1 MTSKSFESNWF
12 EGILPKFLREDYSP
26 YQCNVSSL
34 RANYDLRARRIHLQN
49 LIKTWVNTGKNPFI
63 QPIECSN
70 CLFDTRI
77 PNIYIGSDGLC
88 NMCRT
93 YKQNFKQE
101 ILDSELETF
110 LNTPREEGGKLDAV
124 VGFSGGKDSAV
135 SLYMAREK
143 FGLDVAA
150 VLVQNGFI
158 PEAVIE
164 NGRKLCDQLGVE
176 LVVLDIDLAPYVK
189 EMMDNNFKNGYPCY
203 KCGDMFHKEI
213 QDYCAQHKINRIIM
227 GRNWWH
233 WIEPEVRSTRW
244 VKDEKTGLKIQIF
257 ALPFVMQLTEKD
269 IYQILGEI
277 GWSTVKIHGNSTNCI
292 LPGLVEY
299 QVKQQLGY
307 HPELNLLSR
316 EVITG
321 FLDKEEAKHQLSDV
335 RDNTATL
342 KKLVEQQLELIDQRQ
357 ADESPKVA
365 EPL

>member
-1 MTSKSFESNWF
+1 MAFPTSVNTWLAPL
-12 EGILPKFLREDYSP
+12 LPKFLREDYSP
-26 YQCNVSSL
+26 YQCKVSSI
-34 RANYDLRARRIHLQN
+34 RANYNLKARKVHLQN
-49 LIKTWVNTGKNPFI
+49 LIKTWFNTGNNPFLH
-63 QPIECSN
+63 PVECKN
-70 CLFDTRI
+70 CLFDTQI
-77 PNIYIGSDGLC
+77 PNIYIGADGLC

-93 YKQNFKQE
+93 YKNNFKQE

-110 LNTPREEGGKLDAV
+110 LNTPREEGAKFDAV

-135 SLYMAREK
+135 SLCMARK
-143 FGLDVAA
+143 RFGLDVIA

-164 NGRKLCDQLGVE
+164 NGRKLCEKLGVE
-176 LVVLDIDLAPYVK
+176 LVVLNIDLAPYVK
-189 EMMDNNFKNGYPCY
+189 EMIDNNFKNGYPCY
-203 KCGDMFHKEI
+203 KCGDMFHEKI
-213 QDYCAQHKINRIIM
+213 QDYCAKNRINRIIM

-244 VKDEKTGLKIQIF
+244 VKDEATGLKMQIF
-257 ALPFVMQLTEKD
+257 ALPFVLQLTEKD
-269 IYQILGEI
+269 VYRVLDEI

-299 QVKQQLGY
+299 QAKQQLGY

-335 RDNTATL
+335 RDNTETL
-342 KKLVEQQLELIDQRQ
+342 HRLVNEKLAIIQERQQQAGDISGVE
-357 ADESPKVA
+357 
-365 EPL
+365 

>member
-1 MTSKSFESNWF
+1 MPHQNDLIQRF
-12 EGILPKFLREDYSP
+12 GVLLPKFLREDYSP
-26 YQCNVSSL
+26 YQCKVSSN
-34 RANYDLRARRIHLQN
+34 REHYNLRARRIHFQN

-70 CLFDTRI
+70 CLFDTRV

-88 NMCRT
+88 NMCMT

-110 LNTPREEGGKLDAV
+110 LNTPREPGAKLDAV

-135 SLYMAREK
+135 SLYIARER
-143 FGLDVAA
+143 FGLNVAA

-158 PEAVIE
+158 PEPVIE
-164 NGRKLCDQLGVE
+164 NGRKLCDKLGVE
-176 LVVLDIDLAPYVK
+176 LVVLNIDLAPYVK
-189 EMMDNNFKNGYPCY
+189 DMMDNNFKNGYPCY

-213 QDYCAQHKINRIIM
+213 QDYCVERRINRIIM

-244 VKDEKTGLKIQIF
+244 VTDEKTGFRMQLF
-257 ALPFVMQLTEKD
+257 ALPFVLQLTEKD
-269 IYQILGEI
+269 IYQTLDSI
-277 GWSTVKIHGNSTNCI
+277 GWSTIKIYGNSTNCVI
-292 LPGLVEY
+292 PGLVEY
-299 QVKQQLGY
+299 QVQQRLGY

-321 FLDKEEAKHQLSDV
+321 FLDKEEAKHQLSEV
-335 RDNTATL
+335 KDNTETL
-342 KKLVEQQLELIDQRQ
+342 RKLVNKQLEVIKNREQD
-357 ADESPKVA
+357 SHKS
-365 EPL
+365 